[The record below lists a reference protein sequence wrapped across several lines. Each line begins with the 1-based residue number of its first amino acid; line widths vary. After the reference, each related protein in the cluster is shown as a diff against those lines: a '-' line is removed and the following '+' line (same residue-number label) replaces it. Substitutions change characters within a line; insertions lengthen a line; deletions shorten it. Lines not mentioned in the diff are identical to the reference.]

1 MATATYFAV
10 TVDLYDWELEITRW
24 MQGFSLG
31 PARFLSGWVLW
42 MGVKGAAGAVLLLV
56 VAVFW
61 FRHHRLEAVALVL
74 ISIPDM
80 LNLLLREVMARPRP
94 TTDLV
99 DVMRGPQGFS
109 FPSGTTLHMLL
120 FYGFLMYLAN
130 RLIPSRPLVRTIWA
144 LGGLYILMS
153 GIWVIYEGR
162 HWFIDAVGG
171 YLFGSVYLLVLV
183 LSFRWAEGWI
193 KTEGALRLS
202 DRAPRF
208 LGKPLGYALR
218 RIA

>member
-99 DVMRGPQGFS
+99 DVMRGP
-109 FPSGTTLHMLL
+109 
-120 FYGFLMYLAN
+120 
-130 RLIPSRPLVRTIWA
+130 
-144 LGGLYILMS
+144 
-153 GIWVIYEGR
+153 
-162 HWFIDAVGG
+162 
-171 YLFGSVYLLVLV
+171 
-183 LSFRWAEGWI
+183 
-193 KTEGALRLS
+193 
-202 DRAPRF
+202 
-208 LGKPLGYALR
+208 
-218 RIA
+218 

>member
-1 MATATYFAV
+1 
-10 TVDLYDWELEITRW
+10 

-42 MGVKGAAGAVLLLV
+42 MGVKGVAGAVLLLV

-99 DVMRGPQGFS
+99 DVMGGPQGFS

-120 FYGFLMYLAN
+120 FYGFLMYLAH
-130 RLIPSRPLVRTIWA
+130 RLIPSRPLVWTIWA

-153 GIWVIYEGR
+153 GIWVIYGGR

-171 YLFGSVYLLVLV
+171 YLFGSFYLLVLV

-193 KTEGALRLS
+193 TTEGALRLS
-202 DRAPRF
+202 DRALRF

-218 RIA
+218 RVA